1 MKPTLN
7 NAKAANGDKPS
18 TRLVLVSDDGAIAAS
33 CGGMP
38 SDGEDR
44 KAVVA
49 RVYREHNE
57 ALLRYLGAKL
67 SSPQDAQDVA
77 QEAFVRMLR
86 LDEPEAISHLQA
98 FLFKIAK
105 NIAIDRLRQRARC
118 PETPCDQEGYDN
130 HACGTPAPDAIFSTR
145 QELETIRRIIAEL
158 PAKCRQAFLLYK
170 FEGLEYGEIAV
181 QMELSESMVRKY
193 VLRAVAYCK
202 KRLNR

>member
-1 MKPTLN
+1 MMRSRPLISSFLADEGAT
-7 NAKAANGDKPS
+7 AAIGGNLPLD
-18 TRLVLVSDDGAIAAS
+18 SD
-33 CGGMP
+33 
-38 SDGEDR
+38 DR

-57 ALLRYLGAKL
+57 ALLRYLDVKL

-118 PETPCDQEGYDN
+118 PEAPCDQDGYNN
-130 HACGTPAPDAIFSTR
+130 HACGTPAPDAIFSSR
-145 QELETIRRIIAEL
+145 QELQSIRRIIGEL
-158 PAKCRQAFLLYK
+158 PAKCRKAFLLYK
-170 FEGLEYGEIAV
+170 FEGQEYREIAA
-181 QMELSESMVRKY
+181 QMNLSESMVRKY

-202 KRLNR
+202 QRLDR